1 MIYHEDS
8 QLTIHNGDAL
18 TELQTMA
25 AESVQCCVTSPP
37 YYGLRDY
44 GVDGQIGLEETPELF
59 IARLVDV
66 FREVRRVL
74 KDDGVCF
81 INIGDS
87 YFGSACVGAQ
97 PKDTIGAESAR
108 KQKTRAMFCNAC
120 GCPFVGISSQRF
132 CSDACGGRDNTPR
145 SVKYGLKLKDLI
157 GIPWM
162 LAFALRADGW
172 YLRSEIIWHKL
183 NPMPESVT
191 DRPTKAHE
199 QVFLLSK
206 SPKYFYNAD
215 AVKEPC
221 SPANVADFKN
231 RKTMDNKSNGVGSYE
246 EARPD
251 LCRSREAYMPGD
263 FLRNRRSVWSIAS
276 APYSAAHFATFPPAL
291 IEPCILAGSRPAG
304 KRCDCA
310 EVIATPTG
318 EGEITDPTMNTGRA
332 GMNRPRRPNEG
343 TRPITRRVQRGEAEQ
358 MKQSSNREQMREI
371 CGLAFDHYIRT
382 DTSGARPLPESIR
395 QDFLARGWLV
405 AVRHCEC
412 PIEAADVV
420 LDPFGGSGTTAQ
432 VANKFGRKVVLI
444 ELNPEY
450 CELEMKRNCQKTL
463 FAGAEV

>member
-1 MIYHEDS
+1 MGRDDFAAGVSRDFGQQTWMPHSQARIHWLEGWDKANMIYHQDS

-18 TELQTMA
+18 AVLQTMA

-59 IARLVDV
+59 IAKLVDV

-74 KDDGVCF
+74 KDDGTCWV
-81 INIGDS
+81 NIGDS
-87 YFGSACVGAQ
+87 YWGGKGQSGSGGMEFQQMRVETGVSFSSPAAHVG
-97 PKDTIGAESAR
+97 GNG
-108 KQKTRAMFCNAC
+108 KTR
-120 GCPFVGISSQRF
+120 PTDKKHESIK
-132 CSDACGGRDNTPR
+132 P
-145 SVKYGLKLKDLI
+145 KDLI

-199 QVFLLSK
+199 QIFLLSK
-206 SPKYFYNAD
+206 SPKYFYDSD

-251 LCRSREAYMPGD
+251 LCRSREAYMPSD

-276 APYSAAHFATFPPAL
+276 APYTDAHFATFPPAL
-291 IEPCILAGSRPAG
+291 IEPCILAGSRIG
-304 KRCDCA
+304 DTVIDC
-310 EVIATPTG
+310 
-318 EGEITDPTMNTGRA
+318 
-332 GMNRPRRPNEG
+332 
-343 TRPITRRVQRGEAEQ
+343 
-358 MKQSSNREQMREI
+358 
-371 CGLAFDHYIRT
+371 
-382 DTSGARPLPESIR
+382 
-395 QDFLARGWLV
+395 
-405 AVRHCEC
+405 
-412 PIEAADVV
+412 
-420 LDPFGGSGTTAQ
+420 FGGSGTTAQ
-432 VANKFGRKVVLI
+432 VANKFGRKAVLI
-444 ELNPEY
+444 ELNPDY
-450 CELEMKRNCQKTL
+450 CELAMKRNCQKTL
-463 FAGAEV
+463 FV

>member
-1 MIYHEDS
+1 MNIAEMIYHEDS

-44 GVDGQIGLEETPELF
+44 GVDGQIGMEETPETY
-59 IARLVDV
+59 ITKLVDV

-74 KDDGVCF
+74 KDDGTLWV
-81 INIGDS
+81 NIGDS
-87 YFGSACVGAQ
+87 YAGSGKGRNADGSHQEGGKQGTSRGTVEGEIF
-97 PKDTIGAESAR
+97 KTI
-108 KQKTRAMFCNAC
+108 
-120 GCPFVGISSQRF
+120 
-132 CSDACGGRDNTPR
+132 TPDC
-145 SVKYGLKLKDLI
+145 KPKDLI

-199 QVFLLSK
+199 QIFLLSK
-206 SPKYFYNAD
+206 SPKYFYDAAAVAEKTLHPNA
-215 AVKEPC
+215 
-221 SPANVADFKN
+221 VASWTCDS
-231 RKTMDNKSNGVGSYE
+231 RLARGHMLNGAPVGNEASGAKYE
-246 EARPD
+246 GSET
-251 LCRSREAYMPGD
+251 
-263 FLRNRRSVWSIAS
+263 RNRRSVWSIAS
-276 APYSAAHFATFPPAL
+276 QPFAAAHFATFPPAL

-304 KRCDCA
+304 KRCDCD

-318 EGEITDPTMNTGRA
+318 EGAINDPTMTTGRA
-332 GMNRPRRPNEG
+332 GMNRPRRENEG

-358 MKQSSNREQMREI
+358 MKQSQNREQMREI
-371 CGLAFDHYIRT
+371 CGAAFDHYTRT
-382 DTSGARPLPESIR
+382 DASGARPLPEDIR
-395 QDFLARGWLV
+395 QDFLARGWLMP
-405 AVRHCEC
+405 VRQCDC
-412 PIEAADVV
+412 PIEPADIV

-432 VANKFGRKVVLI
+432 VANKFGRKAVLI

-450 CELEMKRNCQKTL
+450 CELAMKRNCQKTL